1 MGLADALKEHE
12 YQPTRPLRIQ
22 AIYDR
27 LSEDDQKALLDAL
40 HDPDVPQRVLA
51 GALQAEGHRLSPTAI
66 GDARRQGW
74 EPTNGT
80 R

>member
-22 AIYDR
+22 TIYDR
-27 LSEDDQKALLDAL
+27 LSDEDKAAFLAAL
-40 HDPDVPQRVLA
+40 RDPDVPQRVLA

-74 EPTNGT
+74 EPNK
-80 R
+80 

>member
-1 MGLADALKEHE
+1 MGLADALKQNA

-22 AIYDR
+22 TIYDR
-27 LSEDDQKALLDAL
+27 LSPDDQKAFLDAL
-40 HDPDVPQRVLA
+40 NDPDVSQRVLA

-74 EPTNGT
+74 EPK
-80 R
+80 